1 MNSTVMN
8 RCMTANRGKFYEVKE
23 QGATKHFSTSFK
35 DYYYGESNMKLRC
48 KEQNVIEQGKEFGK
62 RNSTC
67 KEGPG
72 LTKKYSV

>member
-35 DYYYGESNMKLRC
+35 DYFYGESNMKLRC
-48 KEQNVIEQGKEFGK
+48 KE
-62 RNSTC
+62 
-67 KEGPG
+67 
-72 LTKKYSV
+72 